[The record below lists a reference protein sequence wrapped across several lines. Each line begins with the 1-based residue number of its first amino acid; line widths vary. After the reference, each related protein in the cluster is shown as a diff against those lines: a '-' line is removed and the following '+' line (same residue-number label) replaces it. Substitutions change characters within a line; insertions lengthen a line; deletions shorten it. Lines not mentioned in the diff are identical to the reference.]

1 MDRLSDYREIWLV
14 DFEFLATPG
23 DRPVPVCLVARELR
37 SGRLERAWL
46 WDAEGRRVPPH
57 PTGPD
62 VLVVAYFASAEIGC
76 YLALGWEVPARI
88 LDLYAEFR
96 RGRSGLGSPGGF
108 SLLGA
113 SATYGLHAIDPA
125 EKESMRELIMGG
137 DPWSGD
143 QQVAILDYCQSDVD
157 ALAPLLFAMLD
168 DVDLAR
174 ALLRGRFMAA
184 VARMEW
190 AGIPIDVETL
200 NRLSR
205 GWEGIQDRLIAE
217 IDADFGVYSGRSFS
231 ETRWGSWLSHHQKS
245 WPLHP
250 SGHPKLDDD
259 TFREMARV
267 DPAIAPIRELRGAIA
282 QMRRVA
288 LTVGSDGRN
297 RCLLGPFGSKT
308 GRNQPS
314 NAKFAFGPSAW
325 FRGLIKPE
333 ADRALAYVD
342 WSQQEFGIAAALSG
356 DSAMMAAY
364 RSGDPYL
371 AFGKQ
376 AGMIPS
382 DGTKATHGLL
392 REQFKACVLG
402 VQYGMGAESLALRI
416 RGPVAQARDLLRMHR
431 SAYPQFWAWSQSAV
445 EHAMLH
451 GHLDSVFGWRVHS
464 GLEPN
469 PRSLANFPMQ
479 ANGAEM
485 LRLACCLATERGI
498 EVMAPVHDAVLIGG
512 AADAIDDEVTRMQAA
527 MAEASSIVLDG
538 FELRSDAKIVR
549 WPDRYMDDRGLAM
562 WDRVMRLLA
571 ESEQA
576 AVAIATAS
584 M

>member
-1 MDRLSDYREIWLV
+1 MERLSDYREIWLV
-14 DFEFLATPG
+14 DFEFRAPPG

-37 SGRLERAWL
+37 SGRLERVWL
-46 WDAEGRRVPPH
+46 QDAEGRRVPPY
-57 PTGPD
+57 PSGPD
-62 VLVVAYFASAEIGC
+62 VLVVAYLASAEIGC
-76 YLALGWEVPARI
+76 YLALGWELPARS

-96 RGRSGLGSPGGF
+96 RSRSGLESTGGF

-113 SATYGLHAIDPA
+113 SALYGLPAIAPS
-125 EKESMRELIMGG
+125 EKEAMRELILGG
-137 DPWSGD
+137 GPWSTE

-157 ALAPLLFAMLD
+157 AIAPLLLAMLD
-168 DVDLAR
+168 EIDVPR
-174 ALLRGRFMAA
+174 ALLRGRYMAA

-190 AGIPIDVETL
+190 AGIPMA
-200 NRLSR
+200 RLLR
-205 GWEGIQDRLIAE
+205 GWGGIQDRLIAE
-217 IDADFGVYSGRSFS
+217 IDADFGVYEGRSFS
-231 ETRWGSWLSHHQKS
+231 QARWVSWLIRHQKS
-245 WPLHP
+245 WPLHA

-259 TFREMARV
+259 TFREMASV
-267 DPAIAPIRELRGAIA
+267 DPDVRPIRELRNAIA

-297 RCLLGPFGSKT
+297 RCLLSPFGSKT

-333 ADRALAYVD
+333 AGRALAYVD
-342 WSQQEFGIAAALSG
+342 WSQQEFGIAAALSD
-356 DSAMMAAY
+356 DSAMMEAY

-376 AGMIPS
+376 AGVIPP
-382 DGTKATHGLL
+382 DGTKATHGIL

-416 RGPVAQARDLLRMHR
+416 RGPVAQARDLLRLHR
-431 SAYPQFWAWSQSAV
+431 AAYPPFWAWSQSAV
-445 EHAMLH
+445 EHAMLR
-451 GHLDSVFGWRVHS
+451 GHLDSVFGWRVHA

-485 LRLACCLATERGI
+485 LRLACSLATERGI
-498 EVMAPVHDAVLIGG
+498 VVMAPVHDAVLIGG
-512 AADAIDDEVTRMQAA
+512 SADAIDGEVTRMQAA
-527 MAEASSIVLDG
+527 MTEASSIVPDG

-562 WDRVMRLLA
+562 WDRVMRLLT
-571 ESEQA
+571 ESERA
-576 AVAIATAS
+576 AVAITPAS
-584 M
+584 V